1 MSILYYTRVKT
12 KKYGLNHSQ
21 KRKKQNYNAMIRL
34 AIGKL
39 SEHAM
44 NFLARSCLDGRHHIR
59 PAILPA
65 KRIPAVSEAV
75 ITITASLLQGE
86 WVVLIVQNGTPLL
99 ILNDTPKEF
108 C

>member
-21 KRKKQNYNAMIRL
+21 KRKKKNYNAVTGL

-39 SEHAM
+39 MEHAM
-44 NFLARSCLDGRHHIR
+44 NFLARSGLDGRHHIR

-65 KRIPAVSEAV
+65 KRIPAVPEAV
-75 ITITASLLQGE
+75 VTITASLLQGK

-99 ILNDTPKEF
+99 IFNDTPRKS